1 MRGSWNGVIN
11 ISCGFSASLIKPD
24 VDQHCALSVTSNV
37 NSPAYSSVHT
47 PRPSLCDANT
57 VPNIDTRSHCMLSSS
72 RLAEVHQLA
81 MAASCDIG
89 SDCGGGSVVSDG
101 GAGSTVSAGTT
112 ATVTAPP
119 GIDFGVTASD
129 SDGNDEAAMAVIM
142 RLLEVDAGLG
152 GPVDYSGLP
161 WPLT

>member
-1 MRGSWNGVIN
+1 VTPNLDS
-11 ISCGFSASLIKPD
+11 SL
-24 VDQHCALSVTSNV
+24 
-37 NSPAYSSVHT
+37 
-47 PRPSLCDANT
+47 
-57 VPNIDTRSHCMLSSS
+57 SHHHAAVLGPVS
-72 RLAEVHQLA
+72 RLSDVHHQLSL
-81 MAASCDIG
+81 AASGDMS
-89 SDCGGGSVVSDG
+89 SDCGGGGSVVSDG
-101 GAGSTVSAGTT
+101 GGAGSTASAGTT